1 MSFSDSGKNTLVT
14 EAVQAPQLAAEAV
27 SIERD
32 ETPSNSSPVEEGK
45 EEEKGKVLPLLVRTQ
60 KSGKTHQNLMV
71 AHRKL
76 EMHDKMY
83 IVLLK
88 K

>member
-1 MSFSDSGKNTLVT
+1 MANPQMMPLPYGNRIPIDYHDSGKTSLVA

-45 EEEKGKVLPLLVRTQ
+45 EEEKG
-60 KSGKTHQNLMV
+60 
-71 AHRKL
+71 
-76 EMHDKMY
+76 
-83 IVLLK
+83 
-88 K
+88 